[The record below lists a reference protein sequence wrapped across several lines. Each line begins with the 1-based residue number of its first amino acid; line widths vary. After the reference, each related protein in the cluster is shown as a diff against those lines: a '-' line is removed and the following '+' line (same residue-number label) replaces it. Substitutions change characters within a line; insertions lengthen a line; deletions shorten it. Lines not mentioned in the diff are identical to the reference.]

1 MNLLAQSCCVALCV
15 LASSAFAAPADFTT
29 TIAPL
34 FDEHCSDCHGATD
47 PDGELSLDTFDSLIK
62 GGKTGKAIEAGKA
75 QESLL
80 VKFLEGRSGKTG
92 KNQFMPP
99 GKKPHLKP
107 EEIALVRQWIDAGAP
122 GPVGGAKPVD
132 VLSRLP
138 KIASATATKPV
149 HSMAVSA
156 DGKIIALGK
165 FGAVE
170 LIDAITRTPLR
181 TIGGIAGNANA
192 LAFSNDG
199 ASLYAAAGDA
209 GISGIAYQF
218 NVADGKLI
226 RKFAGHTDAVY
237 AMALSPD
244 GKLLATGGYD
254 QKIGLWDAATGAA
267 TKLLKGHNG
276 CINGLSFR
284 PDGKV
289 LASASADR
297 TIKLWDPTTGARLD
311 TLSQPT
317 KEQFAVAFSADGKTL
332 VAGGTDSRIRI
343 WSVSAKAAEGSNP
356 ILDTRFAHEG
366 AVLRLVFSPDGKSL
380 LSSASDRTVK
390 IWNAADVT
398 ERKTLEK
405 QSDWAPAVAWLA
417 ADRVITARHDGTAAL
432 YELAA
437 NKSEPLLK
445 ANVAPAKSAAAA
457 KPKATAKA
465 RMAAAK
471 AELVRLSPR
480 GFQSGATTQITATG
494 KNLTGITAASA
505 GNPLIKIVIIK
516 TDAAGTTVTL
526 AVTAPKELP
535 RGAYDVS
542 LTTAAGETAKVKLY
556 ADYLPQHI
564 SVGVPTSGGQS
575 SALMQPMPVNVWG
588 TLSNIGQQ
596 DNFRFHAKAGE
607 VVTLDLAAKRV
618 ESKMAT
624 PRLEVFS
631 SDGKRLAANSG
642 LDSNSDP
649 FLAFKPPASGDYSV
663 RVSETT
669 LDGSADHVYRL
680 TMGALPYVVGWWPL
694 SAPANAET
702 KVNLVG
708 YSLARETTTI
718 KTGADGAVTLPLD
731 TDDYRSRV
739 TMKVLASTLPESIEK
754 EPNDDAAHAQT
765 LRVPASVNGLLHVP
779 GDAEAV
785 DADVY
790 AFDAKKDETL
800 VIETQ
805 AAMLGSPADTKLEV
819 LDDKGDQVPRVL
831 LQAVRDSWINF
842 RSIDA
847 NNPDARVENWRE
859 MDLNQFIYFQGD
871 VARIFRLPRGP
882 DSGFLF
888 FGFDG
893 KRRAYFDTTA
903 TGHALDEPCY
913 VVEPKPVGS
922 ELVANGLPVFTLN
935 YANDD
940 ASDRKT
946 GSDSRV
952 FFTAPRTGKFL
963 VRVTDARGW
972 SGARFAYRLTL
983 RQPEPDFEVKLAG
996 ENPSI
1001 GPGAAAG
1008 FSVKANRKD
1017 GFDGAIEVNITGLPR
1032 GFYASSPLVIDPGHE
1047 VANGSLFA
1055 APDAAKDA
1063 DWSKVKVLGC
1073 AMIGDKR
1080 VCKPANGFGK
1090 VTLGE
1095 AAKFAAFLEP
1105 DVGGRPAGH
1114 AAKNGKDSKDKKDAM
1129 EPMVMTISPGET
1141 KPVWIR
1147 VERNGNDGLINFD
1160 VHNLPHG
1167 IIVDNI
1173 GLNGVQVREK
1183 ENEREIFIMCSKWV
1197 QEQDRLCHA
1206 AVISARNEQ
1215 DSAGVQTSFPL
1226 LIKVRKPD
1234 VVTVR

>member
-1 MNLLAQSCCVALCV
+1 MPAVFMRVNFKTNALVVITSLLAVHGARG
-15 LASSAFAAPADFTT
+15 AAPVDYTSK
-29 TIAPL
+29 IAPL
-34 FDEHCSDCHGATD
+34 FDEHCSDCHGASD
-47 PDGELSLDTFDSLIK
+47 PDGEFSLDTFDALLK
-62 GGKTGKAIEAGKA
+62 GGKSGKAVEPGKA

-99 GKKPHLKP
+99 GKKEHLKP

-122 GPVGGAKPVD
+122 GPMAGAKPVD

-138 KIASATATKPV
+138 KIASATATKPI
-149 HSMAVSA
+149 HSIAVSA
-156 DGKIIALGK
+156 QGKIIALGK
-165 FGAVE
+165 FGAIE
-170 LIDAITRTPLR
+170 LIDAVTRLPLR
-181 TIGGIAGNANA
+181 TISGIAGNANA
-192 LAFSNDG
+192 LEFSNDG
-199 ASLYAAAGDA
+199 MSIFAAGGDA
-209 GISGIAYQF
+209 GISGVAYQF
-218 NVADGKLI
+218 NVADGKLVK
-226 RKFAGHTDAVY
+226 KFTGHADALY
-237 AMALSPD
+237 AMAVSPD

-254 QKIGLWDAATGAA
+254 QKIRLWEIASGKEV
-267 TKLLKGHNG
+267 KLLKGHNG

-297 TIKLWDPTTGARLD
+297 TIKLWDPATGARLD

-332 VAGGTDSRIRI
+332 VAGGMDSRIRI

-398 ERKTLEK
+398 ERMTLDK
-405 QSDWAPAVAWLA
+405 QSDWASAVAWLA
-417 ADRVITARHDGTAAL
+417 ANRVITARHDGTAAL
-432 YELAA
+432 YELAS
-437 NKSEPLLK
+437 NKGEPLMK
-445 ANVAPAKSAAAA
+445 TAVPAKTAAEPVKPAAKPNAAKAKVAAA
-457 KPKATAKA
+457 KP
-465 RMAAAK
+465 
-471 AELVRLSPR
+471 ELVRLTPK
-480 GFQSGATTQITATG
+480 GFQTGATTQITATG
-494 KNLTGITAASA
+494 KNLAGITSSVAS
-505 GNPLIKIVIIK
+505 NPLIQIAITK

-526 AVTAPKELP
+526 AVTAPKEVP
-535 RGAYDVS
+535 RGAYDIS
-542 LTTAAGETAKVKLY
+542 IKTTAGETAKVKLY
-556 ADYLPQHI
+556 ADYLPQQVATGIAEVH
-564 SVGVPTSGGQS
+564 
-575 SALMQPMPVNVWG
+575 AMPVNVWG

-596 DNFRFHAKAGE
+596 DNFRFHADAGQII
-607 VVTLDLAAKRV
+607 TLDLAARRV
-618 ESKMAT
+618 ESKMTT

-649 FLAFKPPASGDYSV
+649 FLAFKVPVTGGYTA
-663 RVSETT
+663 RVTETT
-669 LDGSADHVYRL
+669 LDGSADHIYRL

-694 SAPANAET
+694 SAPANADAT
-702 KVNLVG
+702 VHLVG
-708 YSLARETTTI
+708 YNLAHESTTI
-718 KTGADGAVTLPLD
+718 KTGADGAATLPLD

-739 TMKVLASTLPESIEK
+739 TMKLLASALPESIEK
-754 EPNDDAAHAQT
+754 EPNDDAAHAQM
-765 LRVPASVNGLLHVP
+765 LHAPASVNGLLHVP
-779 GDAEAV
+779 ADAEAV

-790 AFDAKKDETL
+790 AFDAKQGETL

-819 LDDKGDQVPRVL
+819 LDDKGNPVPRVL

-940 ASDRKT
+940 ASDRKA
-946 GSDSRV
+946 GSDSRL
-952 FFTAPRTGKFL
+952 FFTAPRAGKFL

-983 RQPEPDFEVKLAG
+983 RQPQPDFEVKLAG
-996 ENPSI
+996 ENPSV
-1001 GPGAAAG
+1001 GAGGAMG
-1008 FSVKANRKD
+1008 FSVKADRKD
-1017 GFDGAIEVNITGLPR
+1017 GFEGAIEVNVTGLPH

-1063 DWSKVKVLGC
+1063 DWGKVKVLGC
-1073 AMIGDKR
+1073 AMIGDKK
-1080 VCKPANGFGK
+1080 VCKAANGFGK
-1090 VTLGE
+1090 VALGT
-1095 AAKFAAFLEP
+1095 APKFAAFLEP
-1105 DVGGRPAGH
+1105 DVNGRPAMR
-1114 AAKNGKDSKDKKDAM
+1114 AAKDCK
-1129 EPMVMTISPGET
+1129 EPLVVTIAPGET

-1147 VERNGNDGLINFD
+1147 VERNGNDGLLNFD

-1183 ENEREIFIMCSKWV
+1183 ESEREIFIMCSKWV

-1215 DSAGVQTSFPL
+1215 DSAGVQTSFPM
-1226 LIKVRKPD
+1226 LIKVRKPAA
-1234 VVTVR
+1234 VTAR

>member
-1 MNLLAQSCCVALCV
+1 MRVIFKTNALLVVTSLLAVHGANG
-15 LASSAFAAPADFTT
+15 ASTVDFTSKIT
-29 TIAPL
+29 PL

-47 PDGELSLDTFDSLIK
+47 PDGEFSLETFDALLK
-62 GGKTGKAIEAGKA
+62 GGKTGKAIEPGHA

-107 EEIALVRQWIDAGAP
+107 EEIALVRQWIDSGAAGPAA
-122 GPVGGAKPVD
+122 GAKPAD

-138 KIASATATKPV
+138 KIASATATKPI
-149 HSMAVSA
+149 HSMAVSV
-156 DGKIIALGK
+156 DGKIIALGR

-170 LIDAITRTPLR
+170 LIDAMTRMPLR
-181 TIGGIAGNANA
+181 TISGIAGNTNA
-192 LAFSNDG
+192 LTFSNDG
-199 ASLYAAAGDA
+199 TSLFAAGGDA
-209 GISGIAYQF
+209 GISGVAYHF
-218 NVADGKLI
+218 SVADGKLV
-226 RKFAGHTDAVY
+226 RQFAGHTDALY
-237 AMALSPD
+237 AMAVSPD
-244 GKLLATGGYD
+244 GKQLATGGYD
-254 QKIGLWDAATGAA
+254 QKIKLWDIASGKEA
-267 TKLLKGHNG
+267 KLLKGHNG

-297 TIKLWDPTTGARLD
+297 TIKLWDPVIGTRLD
-311 TLSQPT
+311 TLSRPT

-332 VAGGTDSRIRI
+332 VAGGADSRIRI

-405 QSDWAPAVAWLA
+405 QSDWASDVAWLS
-417 ADRVITARHDGTAAL
+417 ADRVITARHDGTTGL
-432 YELAA
+432 YELTA
-437 NKSEPLLK
+437 NKSEPLVKPAAVPTKTVAAPVKPVAKPIAAK
-445 ANVAPAKSAAAA
+445 AKMAAA
-457 KPKATAKA
+457 KP
-465 RMAAAK
+465 
-471 AELVRLSPR
+471 ELVRLSPK
-480 GFQSGATTQITATG
+480 GFQTGATTRITASG
-494 KNLTGITAASA
+494 KNLAGIQSVSAS
-505 GNPLIKIVIIK
+505 NPLIKIAIEK
-516 TDAAGTTVTL
+516 AEAAGDLVTL

-535 RGAYDVS
+535 RGTYDVS
-542 LTTAAGETAKVKLY
+542 IKTAAGETAKVKLY
-556 ADYLPQHI
+556 ADYLPQHV
-564 SVGVPTSGGQS
+564 SVGVPPLGGQS
-575 SALMQPMPVNVWG
+575 NAATQSMPVNVWG
-588 TLSNIGQQ
+588 VLTNIGQQ
-596 DNFRFHAKAGE
+596 DNFRFHADAGQ
-607 VVTLDLAAKRV
+607 VITLDLAAKRV
-618 ESKMAT
+618 ESKMTT

-642 LDSNSDP
+642 LDSNNDP
-649 FLAFKPPASGDYSV
+649 FLAFKAPAAGDYTA
-663 RVSETT
+663 RVMETT
-669 LDGSADHVYRL
+669 LEGSADHVYRL
-680 TMGALPYVVGWWPL
+680 TMGVLPYVVGWWPL
-694 SAPANAET
+694 SAQANAET
-702 KVNLVG
+702 SVHLIGYNL
-708 YSLARETTTI
+708 AHETTTI

-739 TMKVLASTLPESIEK
+739 TMKVLAGTLPESLEK

-765 LRVPASVNGLLHVP
+765 LRTPASVNGLLHVAA
-779 GDAEAV
+779 DAEAV

-790 AFDAKKDETL
+790 SFDAKKDETL

-819 LDDKGDQVPRVL
+819 LDDKGDPVPRVL

-913 VVEPKPVGS
+913 VVEPKPLGS
-922 ELVANGLPVFTLN
+922 TLPANGLPVFTLN
-935 YANDD
+935 YTNDD
-940 ASDRKT
+940 ASDRKI

-952 FFTAPRTGKFL
+952 FFTAPRDGRFL

-983 RQPEPDFEVKLAG
+983 RQPQPDFEVKLAG
-996 ENPSI
+996 ENPSV
-1001 GPGAAAG
+1001 GAGGAMG

-1017 GFDGAIEVNITGLPR
+1017 GFDGAIEVNVTGLPS

-1073 AMIGDKR
+1073 AMIGDKK

-1090 VTLGE
+1090 VTLAA
-1095 AAKFAAFLEP
+1095 AAKFSAFLEP
-1105 DVGGRPAGH
+1105 DV
-1114 AAKNGKDSKDKKDAM
+1114 NGKPAM
-1129 EPMVMTISPGET
+1129 RSLKETKEPMVLTIAPGET

-1226 LIKVRKPD
+1226 LIKVRKPG
-1234 VVTVR
+1234 VVTAR